1 MILPDQPGQT
11 KTEIEPH
18 IIIGKSQIITDQ
30 GRKIMTKIEQMALKA
45 DELQRSGMTTGQIA
59 DELNISA
66 ETVMWLITNK
76 KPQEGS
82 IIPKDISV
90 NWSSLGQNA
99 TRLRCTAQTLCDM
112 VLEEAEKQGK
122 FIDLVV
128 GVSSSGVPVAGFMAN
143 ELESGFSMYYS
154 KKENMEGRG
163 SSSKGTFSRNF
174 GNVRGKT
181 CVIVDDV
188 ITTGGTLSD
197 AVTSLK
203 LAGADP
209 VAIAVL
215 VDKVNYEEIEGV
227 PVVSMV
233 KITRLG

>member
-1 MILPDQPGQT
+1 
-11 KTEIEPH
+11 
-18 IIIGKSQIITDQ
+18 
-30 GRKIMTKIEQMALKA
+30 MTKIEQMAQKA

-66 ETVMWLITNK
+66 ETVVWLLTNK
-76 KPQEGS
+76 KPQEGGV
-82 IIPKDISV
+82 IPKDISV
-90 NWSSLGQNA
+90 NWSSMGQNA
-99 TRLRCTAQTLCDM
+99 ARLRCTAQTLCDM

-128 GVSSSGVPVAGFMAN
+128 GVSSSGVPVASFMAN
-143 ELESGFSMYYS
+143 EMECGFSLYYS
-154 KKENMEGRG
+154 KKENMNGDELKT
-163 SSSKGTFSRNF
+163 SKGMFSRNF
-174 GNVRGKT
+174 GNVRSKT

-188 ITTGGTLSD
+188 ITTGGTLAD

-203 LAGADP
+203 LAGADA

-215 VDKVNYEEIEGV
+215 VDKVGLEEIEGI
-227 PVVSMV
+227 PVTSMV

>member
-1 MILPDQPGQT
+1 
-11 KTEIEPH
+11 
-18 IIIGKSQIITDQ
+18 
-30 GRKIMTKIEQMALKA
+30 MTKIEQMAQKA

-66 ETVMWLITNK
+66 ETVVWLLTNK
-76 KPQEGS
+76 KPQEGGV
-82 IIPKDISV
+82 IPKDISV

-112 VLEEAEKQGK
+112 VLEEAVKQGK
-122 FIDLVV
+122 YIDLVV
-128 GVSSSGVPVAGFMAN
+128 GVSSSGVPVASFMAN
-143 ELESGFSMYYS
+143 EMECGFSMYYS
-154 KKENMEGRG
+154 KKENMNG
-163 SSSKGTFSRNF
+163 SELKTSKGTFSRNF

-188 ITTGGTLSD
+188 ITTGGTLAD
-197 AVTSLK
+197 VVTSLK

-215 VDKVNYEEIEGV
+215 VDKVGLEEIEGI
-227 PVVSMV
+227 PVTSMV
-233 KITRLG
+233 KIARLG